1 MANDDNDFFSFADED
16 EPITTGS
23 SESEHPEANLSGW
36 PILIVDDDP
45 SVLTV
50 TDYALRKLVVDG
62 RPIELHTAK
71 SMAEAQAL
79 LETNQDYAV
88 LVTDVVMETDHAGLD
103 LIAWIRKQRALGS
116 MRLVVRSGQPGA
128 APQEEVVKSLDIND
142 YWSKTETTPG
152 RIRTMLTGLIRSY
165 RDISAL
171 QDDRAEYGSHCADL
185 GLRYRYESLA
195 QALEATLLQLNLLD
209 ATGEVDFPNRRGV
222 VAQNPYTFPLD
233 PKHFVQYDT
242 HRFTNDLRCLV
253 EPFLERKQTENAL
266 NIKFSL
272 ACAFT
277 TQLNCHVN
285 ELLVGIFEL
294 IKNAVEA
301 MRGPGNVTVETKCHP
316 DRFELIIR
324 DEGVGMTLSTL
335 SRCKDP
341 FFTTKGEKSTG
352 LGLYLASHVIKAH
365 NGTLTIESTPALG
378 TTATVTLPLANSAD

>member
-1 MANDDNDFFSFADED
+1 MADDDNDFFSFADDD
-16 EPITTGS
+16 EPITTAS
-23 SESEHPEANLSGW
+23 SNTECAEDDSSSW
-36 PILIVDDDP
+36 PILVVDDDP

-79 LETNQDYAV
+79 LEINQNYAV

-171 QDDRAEYGSHCADL
+171 QDERAEYGSHCADL

-195 QALEATLLQLNLLD
+195 QALEATLLQLNPLD
-209 ATGEVDFPNRRGV
+209 ANGEPASQSTRPGA
-222 VAQNPYTFPLD
+222 AQNPYTFPLD
-233 PKHFVQYDT
+233 PKHFIKYDT
-242 HRFTNDLRCLV
+242 HRFTDDLRRLV
-253 EPFLERKQTENAL
+253 EPFLARKQAENEL
-266 NIKFSL
+266 SIKFSL
-272 ACAFT
+272 ACAFA

-301 MRGPGNVTVETKCHP
+301 MRGPGKVTVETKCNP
-316 DRFELIIR
+316 DRFDLIIR
-324 DEGVGMTLSTL
+324 DEGVGMSLSTL

-341 FFTTKGEKSTG
+341 FFTTKGGESTG
-352 LGLYLASHVIKAH
+352 LGLYLAAHVIKAH

-378 TTATVTLPLANSAD
+378 TTAAVTLPLTKSFG